1 MMMQPIYIIGHVNP
15 DTDSI
20 AAAIAYAWLLRER
33 DGQEVVAARAGA
45 INSQSAWVLKTLSIE
60 APVLITDASPRFE
73 SVMRRLDTTLPQ
85 QPLSDAWAIASR
97 TNGIAPVVNEDGTP
111 FGMINGR
118 TLFAFISQQVGVK
131 PDKKK
136 IAISDLLNSPCDQAA
151 NIHIPKFLANTKIRD
166 VLQRLLREEGDEFWV
181 VDEAGRYLGICRQ
194 RDLLNPPRL
203 KIIMVDHNEIQQ
215 SIGSAEEADLVEI
228 LDHHRLGNP
237 STHLPIKMS
246 VDIVGSTCTLVSE
259 KIEEAGLSAPWK
271 IAGVMLAG
279 LLSDTLNLMSPTTT
293 ERDKAAAERLS
304 RWAFVRGGSL
314 ENETRDSFGVKVLS
328 ASAGLSTRT
337 PLDVVTG
344 DMKVYTGGKY
354 KFAIAQ
360 AEVSSLNEVSS
371 HAEPLL
377 IALDE
382 LKKSADVDFSM
393 LMITDVVRGSSRLLL
408 SSNAPSIMDE
418 LPYQPLPD
426 NTRLAEGVV
435 SRKKQLLPV
444 VLGLLEV

>member
-1 MMMQPIYIIGHVNP
+1 MMMQPIYVIGHVNP

-20 AAAIAYAWLLRER
+20 ASAIAYAWLLRER

-45 INSQSAWVLKTLSIE
+45 INSQSAWVLKTLSLE

-237 STHLPIKMS
+237 TTHLPIKMS

-279 LLSDTLNLMSPTTT
+279 LLSDTLNLISPTTT

-344 DMKVYTGGKY
+344 DMKVYTAGKY

-371 HAEPLL
+371 HVEPLL
-377 IALDE
+377 LALDE
-382 LKKSADVDFSM
+382 LKKSAEVDFSM